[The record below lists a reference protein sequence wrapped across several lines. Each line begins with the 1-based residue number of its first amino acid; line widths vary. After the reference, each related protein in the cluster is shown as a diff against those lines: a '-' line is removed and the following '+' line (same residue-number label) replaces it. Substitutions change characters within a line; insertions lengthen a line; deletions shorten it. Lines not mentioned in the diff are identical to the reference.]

1 MEEELAAEVEAM
13 CVHVCAGA
21 RGVPLPELHLEPARL
36 SHAHSSKL
44 RFYDNRNRRNQTHPT
59 DKIAANVL
67 AAAAA
72 IRLRITLAITPP
84 PPYTHLDHRRRPLCL
99 SMLLSSPPFAF

>member
-1 MEEELAAEVEAM
+1 MEAELAAEVEAM

-44 RFYDNRNRRNQTHPT
+44 RFYDNRNRRNQTELNPS
-59 DKIAANVL
+59 D
-67 AAAAA
+67 
-72 IRLRITLAITPP
+72 R
-84 PPYTHLDHRRRPLCL
+84 
-99 SMLLSSPPFAF
+99 